1 MSGRRC
7 FITKNY
13 LFVICFSLVLNILN
27 LFYSSEVN
35 SEGSNTEMKTRWN
48 WILPEPT
55 GNILYSV
62 YFTNRLTGYAA
73 GALGTIIKTTDGGK
87 SWDALSSGTLND
99 LSEIFFINNSDG
111 FAVGNSG
118 TILKTHDGGFS
129 WKVIPSGTNSYLHDI
144 VFPAGSTGYC
154 AGLNGSI
161 LKSKDKGNSW
171 CPLTSG
177 LDSPLFCMDFLND
190 STGAAGGYNIIL
202 KTTNGGNSWD
212 IQKIN
217 FSPSCTIV
225 SISYIDNRIIYAA
238 GNIPGGSFYKTTDG
252 GLNWNSQT
260 LSLPNLFGGSV
271 DLVRSMSFINKNS
284 GFIVT
289 DFGTILKTT
298 NGGSNWLWDSSFRP
312 SYTKLSVMYDINTAD
327 SNFINISGSGGTV
340 ISTSNAG
347 LNWTAKAGNRK
358 TIRGSYFLDSKTGYA
373 SGELGE
379 LLKTTD
385 GGLSWLE
392 LNEFTTKFLN
402 SVFFINEKIGFAA
415 GDSGVIFK
423 TTDEGNSWT
432 DQTNYKKYN
441 INCVRFTNEESGIV
455 AGGNPE
461 NNRAFI
467 YKTDDGGNSWYE
479 VYDSLS
485 LGVLNSA
492 VFMDGVNGIAV
503 GYNGN
508 ALYSYDGGESWTT
521 TNISPVNLYS
531 ISFSDNLNGLIS
543 GANGL
548 FYKTTD
554 GGISWNNVLS
564 RNYKNFYSVKFKD
577 NYFAAASGEGGT
589 ILLSFNGGF
598 DWTQEQRITTNDL
611 YSIGLTYDFRI
622 FAFGEY
628 GTVIYSNMNKLKMT
642 SDSSVLKTDKSYI
655 LTQNYPNPFNPVTV
669 IRYSLSESGFV
680 SVKVFD
686 LTGKEVTS
694 LVNERKYK
702 GEFRITFNGSYLS
715 SGVYYY
721 CLYVNEQRTE
731 AKRMVLL
738 K

>member
-7 FITKNY
+7 FIFKNY
-13 LFVICFSLVLNILN
+13 IFVICFSLVLNILN
-27 LFYSSEVN
+27 MFYSSELY

-55 GNILYSV
+55 GNLLYSV
-62 YFTNRLTGYAA
+62 YFTNRLNGYAA

-87 SWDALSSGTLND
+87 SWAALSSGTFND

-129 WKVIPSGTNSYLHDI
+129 WKIIPSGTNSYLHDI

-154 AGLNGSI
+154 AGLNGCI
-161 LKSKDKGNSW
+161 LKSTDKGNSW
-171 CPLTSG
+171 NRLLTGSN
-177 LDSPLFCMDFLND
+177 SPLFCLDFLND

-202 KTTNGGNSWD
+202 KTTDGGNSWE
-212 IQKIN
+212 IQNIN
-217 FSPSCTIV
+217 FSPSCAIV
-225 SISYIDNRIIYAA
+225 SVSYIDNRTIYAA

-260 LSLPNLFGGSV
+260 LGLPNLFGGSV
-271 DLVRSMSFINKNS
+271 DLVRSMSFKNMSS

-298 NGGSNWLWDSSFRP
+298 NGGNNWIRDSSFRP
-312 SYTKLSVMYDINTAD
+312 SYTKISVMYDINAAD

-358 TIRGSYFLDSKTGYA
+358 TIRGSYFLNSKTGYA

-385 GGLSWLE
+385 GGLSWLD

-441 INCVRFTNEESGIV
+441 INCVSFINEESGIV
-455 AGGNPE
+455 TGGNPE
-461 NNRAFI
+461 SNRAFI
-467 YKTDDGGNSWYE
+467 YKTDDGGDSWYE

-508 ALYSYDGGESWTT
+508 ALYSYDAGESWTT
-521 TNISPVNLYS
+521 TNISPVNLFS
-531 ISFSDNLNGLIS
+531 INFSDKLNGLIS

-554 GGISWNNVLS
+554 GGISWNTVIS

-589 ILLSFNGGF
+589 ILLSYNGGF
-598 DWTQEQRITTNDL
+598 DWTQEQRITNNDL
-611 YSIGLTYDFRI
+611 YSIGLTNDFRI
-622 FAFGEY
+622 FTFGEY

-642 SDSSVLKTDKSYI
+642 SDSSGSKTDKSCI

-669 IRYSLSESGFV
+669 IRYSLNENGFV
-680 SVKVFD
+680 RVKVFD

-702 GEFRITFNGSYLS
+702 GEYNITFNGSYLS